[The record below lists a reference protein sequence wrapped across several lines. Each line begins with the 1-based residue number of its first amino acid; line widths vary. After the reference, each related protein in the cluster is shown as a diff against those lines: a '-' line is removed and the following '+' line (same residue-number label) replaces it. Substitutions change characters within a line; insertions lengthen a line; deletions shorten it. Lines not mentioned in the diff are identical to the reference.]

1 MFPRSTAGVR
11 VGKRIDLGDL
21 RRLDKLADR
30 SALRHYAAELRVS
43 NRRGLKPFVTVSHF
57 SLPTWIHDPIA
68 VRDALAGRGPDA
80 ALPRIARGGWLNRS
94 TVREFRKYAA
104 YLAWKFGPRVTY
116 WTPTNEPMVV
126 AANGYVNVP
135 GAFAGYFPPGAFSF
149 SGAIRVV
156 TNLVR
161 ANAAAYDA
169 IHAFDR
175 RARVGP
181 VHNMIAFTPA
191 DPASARDRAGAAPR
205 RLPVQPALPERRGEG
220 PRGPGRGRPG
230 HSRRA
235 PSRARGQGRLHR
247 AELLL
252 PQPRDRPRRLDQR
265 PHQAARLPAA
275 ELVCDAADPDRCR
288 PAPPPAPTSAGR
300 STPRASG
307 ARSRRPAATAC
318 RCT

>member
-1 MFPRSTAGVR
+1 M
-11 VGKRIDLGDL
+11 
-21 RRLDKLADR
+21 
-30 SALRHYAAELRVS
+30 S

-57 SLPTWIHDPIA
+57 ALPTWIHDPIA
-68 VRDALAGRGPDA
+68 VRDALAAAGPTPRSRGSRA
-80 ALPRIARGGWLNRS
+80 AAGSDKS

-181 VHNMIAFTPA
+181 VHNMIGFTPA
-191 DPASARDRAGAAPR
+191 DPASARDRTGAAHADYVFN
-205 RLPVQPALPERRGEG
+205 RLYLNAVVKGSGGPE
-220 PRGPGRGRPG
+220 RGRPDRSG
-230 HSRRA
+230 RA

-275 ELVCDAADPDRCR
+275 ELL
-288 PAPPPAPTSAGR
+288 
-300 STPRASG
+300 RA
-307 ARSRRPAATAC
+307 RR
-318 RCT
+318 